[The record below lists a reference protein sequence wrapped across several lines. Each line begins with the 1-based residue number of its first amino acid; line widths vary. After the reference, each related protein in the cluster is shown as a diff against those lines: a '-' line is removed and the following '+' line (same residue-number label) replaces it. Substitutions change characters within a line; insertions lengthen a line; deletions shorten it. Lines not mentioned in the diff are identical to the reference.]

1 MGFATFVPAL
11 HYASFQRYP
20 DLQMPRTL
28 AVLMDPIAGI
38 QPKKDTTLAMLL
50 EAQRRGYTLF
60 YMAQGDL
67 AVRDGVAWAR
77 LAALEVRDDPH
88 DWFTLG
94 DAAWRELGGIDV
106 VLARKDPPVD
116 AQFIYDTMVLE
127 LAQRAGTL
135 VANDP
140 RGLRDANEK
149 LFSLHFPQCCPPTA
163 IARDARELKRF
174 VAEHGDVVLKPLDG
188 MGGRSIFRSRHG
200 DSNLNVILETLTANG
215 HAFAIAQKFIPEIS
229 AGDKRILMID
239 GEPVP
244 YALAR
249 IPQGD
254 DFRGNLAAG
263 GKGVGVPLSARDRWI
278 AAEVGPELVRRGMRF
293 VGLDVIGDWL
303 TEINVTSPT
312 CVRELDAQFGLNIAG
327 QMFDRLEAT
336 ERA

>member
-1 MGFATFVPAL
+1 
-11 HYASFQRYP
+11 
-20 DLQMPRTL
+20 MPRTL
-28 AVLMDPIAGI
+28 AVLMDPIARI
-38 QPKKDTTLAMLL
+38 RPKKDTTLALLL
-50 EAQRRGYTLF
+50 EAQRRGYTLL
-60 YMAQGDL
+60 YMSHGDL
-67 AVRDGVAWAR
+67 AVRDGAAWAR
-77 LAALEVRDDPH
+77 LAPLAVRDDPH

-94 DAAWRELGGIDV
+94 DAAWRALAGVDV

-116 AQFIYDTMVLE
+116 VQFVYDTMVLE
-127 LAQRAGTL
+127 LAQRDG
-135 VANDP
+135 VMVVNDP

-149 LFSLHFPQCCPPTA
+149 LFSLQFPECCPPTA
-163 IARDARELKRF
+163 IARDVAELKRF
-174 VAEHGDVVLKPLDG
+174 VAEHGEVVLKPLDG

-200 DSNLNVILETLTANG
+200 DPNLNVILETLTG
-215 HAFAIAQKFIPEIS
+215 YGQAFTIAQKFIPEVS

-263 GKGVGVPLSARDRWI
+263 GKGVGVPLSERDRWI
-278 AAEVGPELVRRGMRF
+278 AGEVGPELRHRGMRF

-312 CVRELDAQFGLNIAG
+312 CARELDAQFGLNIAG
-327 QMFDRLEAT
+327 LLFDRIEADH
-336 ERA
+336 A